1 MRIKDLFE
9 NKHQNFDE
17 FVDSEKGLLYNLA
30 EDLIYYMNNDDD
42 TYRTHVYPSL
52 VKCLHKMGKN
62 SKIDSGMFKETA
74 INSYKNYCRQ
84 YPVKG
89 LPRDLDDET
98 LKEVCD
104 KFYEEICK
112 HKEEGRYE

>member
-9 NKHQNFDE
+9 NKNIDFSE
-17 FVDSEKGLLYNLA
+17 FSDSDKGLLYNLA
-30 EDLIYYMNNDDD
+30 EDLIYFMNHDDD
-42 TYRTHVYPSL
+42 TYRRHVYPSL
-52 VKCLHKMGKN
+52 VKCLDSIKKESKVN
-62 SKIDSGMFKETA
+62 SLMFKDTA
-74 INSYKNYCRQ
+74 VNSYKNYRKQ

-89 LPRDLDDET
+89 LPQELDEPT

-112 HKEEGRYE
+112 HKEEGRYD